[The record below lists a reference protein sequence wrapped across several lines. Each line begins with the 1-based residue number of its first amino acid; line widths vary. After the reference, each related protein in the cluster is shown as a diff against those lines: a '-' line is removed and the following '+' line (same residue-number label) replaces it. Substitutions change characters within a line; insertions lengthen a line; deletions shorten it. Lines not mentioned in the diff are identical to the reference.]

1 MNNLRATW
9 QQAID
14 ELHSNRRLQWM
25 LLTAMLII
33 YSSIVAALSNR
44 VLEMWSATV
53 QVLNL
58 SARLDAI
65 SERTIDAKRVQ
76 QLEAEVNQTISML
89 PIATSSSVAE
99 AQALKEV
106 EAFVSPLISKKRLTL
121 LGVEPLETPNDL
133 LWQVRVQV
141 SGRMV
146 NSNFISLLA
155 ELEASHS
162 SRRLNAFTYNPHS
175 SNSLN
180 FVVDFLFVESKSE

>member
-1 MNNLRATW
+1 MNNLRAAW
-9 QQAID
+9 KQAMD
-14 ELHSNRRLQWM
+14 ELSSNRRLQWM

-44 VLEMWSATV
+44 ISEMRSATV

-65 SERTIDAKRVQ
+65 SERTIDAKRLQ
-76 QLEAEVNQTISML
+76 QLEAEVNQTISRL

-106 EAFVSPLISKKRLTL
+106 EAFVSPLISKKRITL
-121 LGVEPLETPNDL
+121 LGVEPLETANDL

-141 SGRMV
+141 TGRMV
-146 NSNFISLLA
+146 NSNFLSLLYTIPMLYQA
-155 ELEASHS
+155 YSEYGSASI
-162 SRRLNAFTYNPHS
+162 
-175 SNSLN
+175 N
-180 FVVDFLFVESKSE
+180 FL